1 MSMSLLKMGG
11 YKIVSH
17 IVAELRMERRP
28 NNKNRTEG
36 DAVTSASTIPLDKPA
51 GAIAGARAIKTLTWL
66 LSLGWMAKLAN
77 A

>member
-11 YKIVSH
+11 YKMVSH

-28 NNKNRTEG
+28 NKRNKTEG

-51 GAIAGARAIKTLTWL
+51 GAIAGARAMKTLIWL
-66 LSLGWMAKLAN
+66 LSLGWMAKLAK

>member
-1 MSMSLLKMGG
+1 
-11 YKIVSH
+11 
-17 IVAELRMERRP
+17 MERRP